1 MPQTNTAKIMGTYV
15 NPSIEAF
22 EKDLNQKIYV
32 DKSLLIKE
40 LNELI
45 GSSDKHLCVS
55 RPRRFGKTMAENMLC
70 AYYGR
75 TTDTSQIFNN
85 MKIGK
90 DEEAR
95 EKYLKHLNKY
105 NILMIDC
112 QKIWASK
119 KNKPFMQA
127 IDETINQELI
137 SEFSEV
143 ELKEETSVADNIIK
157 IYNKTK
163 IPFVIFFD
171 EYDLPIRYN
180 FKEEEFQKYLDF
192 LVSLFKNSAMAGPVA
207 LGYMT
212 GILPIVKDKFQSK
225 LNNFKPITI
234 VYPNQYV
241 DYTGFTKEE
250 VKELCDEYDIDFKE
264 CEDWFDGY
272 KFTYRR
278 RINGKWQDFSQSI
291 FNPYAIVN
299 AMETGEFRSYWSH
312 TGSYESI
319 LDYINFNFD
328 GTKEAVVRMLSGEEV
343 EVWIDSF
350 CNSMDK
356 FKSKDDVFGYLTHLG
371 YLGYNKETQTCY
383 IPNKEIANEWI
394 LAIKDNKD
402 YSQVFKTIENS
413 KRLLQLTING
423 EEEAVA
429 EALFNAQQ
437 FVTSPISYNN
447 EQSMQSAINLA
458 YFFASTQYY
467 MFNELPA
474 GKGYADVSFIPKR
487 PGLPAIIIEL
497 KKQQSTGKALEQ
509 IKNKQY
515 FKPFAD
521 YSGEVLLVAVNYDD
535 EKNYT
540 CKIEKWMK

>member
-1 MPQTNTAKIMGTYV
+1 MGTYV
-15 NPSIEAF
+15 NPSIKAF
-22 EKDLNQKIYV
+22 EEDLNRNIYV

-105 NILMIDC
+105 NIIMIDC
-112 QKIWASK
+112 QKIWTK
-119 KNKPFMQA
+119 R
-127 IDETINQELI
+127 IDNESFTKCLETTLNDDLAV
-137 SEFSEV
+137 EFPEIDIDPRGHI
-143 ELKEETSVADNIIK
+143 ADNIIK
-157 IYNKTK
+157 IYNKTQ

-171 EYDLPIRYN
+171 EYDLPIRFN
-180 FKEEEFQKYLDF
+180 FKEEEFQKYLDL

-225 LNNFKPITI
+225 LNNFKPVTI

-250 VKELCDEYDIDFKE
+250 VMELCDEYDIDFNE

-278 RINGKWQDFSQSI
+278 RINGKWQDFSQSL

-328 GTKEAVVRMLSGEEV
+328 GTKDAVIRMLSGEEV

-350 CNSMDK
+350 CNSMDN

-371 YLGYNKETQTCY
+371 YLGYNKENQTCY

-402 YSQVFKTIENS
+402 YSLVFKTIENS
-413 KRLLQLTING
+413 KRLLKLTING

-429 EALFNAQQ
+429 EALSNAQQ

-487 PGLPAIIIEL
+487 PGIPAIIIEL
-497 KKQQSTGKALEQ
+497 KKEQSTGKALEQ